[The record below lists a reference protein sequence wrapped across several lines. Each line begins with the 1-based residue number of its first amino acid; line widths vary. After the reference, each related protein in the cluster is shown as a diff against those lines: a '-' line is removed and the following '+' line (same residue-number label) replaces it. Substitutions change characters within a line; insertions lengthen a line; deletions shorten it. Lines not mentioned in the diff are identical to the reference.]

1 LRCTAVRSPAF
12 VKIVAHRSRDL
23 RSRKRN
29 ANHFALDS
37 LVFGR
42 IHLREVTQTV
52 HLWKKFLTWAKATQ
66 WPRLA
71 MSDAFVENKFRRAR
85 ETGFDFSI
93 CEKTLIS

>member
-1 LRCTAVRSPAF
+1 V
-12 VKIVAHRSRDL
+12 SRDAVAE
-23 RSRKRN
+23 RSDS
-29 ANHFALDS
+29 NHFALDS

-42 IHLREVTQTV
+42 IHLREVAQTV